1 MSECSLFVTW
11 QPVLTDHQAFTYE
24 QLSRQAKTPVLA
36 YVLAMEDE
44 TRRSQGWND
53 TQVESIERR
62 LIPERG
68 ALFYCYEKMRE
79 HRHNVH
85 FFGSPFQNLKML
97 YCWMLAVCLGVEFY
111 IISEPYSPIAQ
122 GYFSDRSLSAER
134 LKASLRPYLYKLYVL
149 LLRRRMAGVFAISR
163 RAVSQYADAGV
174 VTGKLFPFGYFVPAV
189 EVISASRRDAHAAS
203 SPLRV
208 VFVGA
213 LIGRKGLDQLIEAIK
228 ALRFPVE
235 LDIYGPGDPALFD
248 VDGRTVH
255 YRGSIPFGGTQAVV
269 GAYDLLILP
278 SRYDGWGV
286 VVNEALCAGVPVVCS
301 DQVGA
306 GTLVERFGAGA
317 VFSSTEPKALEHVL
331 TELGH
336 DPERLL
342 AMRLATHLAAEAI
355 QPSVAAGYMLA
366 VLRSEPSDRA
376 SIPSPWYVE

>member
-1 MSECSLFVTW
+1 MFVTW

-24 QLSRQAKTPVLA
+24 QLSRQAKIPVLA

-44 TRRSQGWND
+44 TRRSQGWSD

-68 ALFYCYEKMRE
+68 ALSYCYEKMRE
-79 HRHNVH
+79 HRHDVH

-134 LKASLRPYLYKLYVL
+134 IKASLRPYIYKLYVL

-163 RAVSQYADAGV
+163 RAVSQYAEAGV
-174 VTGKLFPFGYFVPAV
+174 PTGKLFPFGYFVPAV
-189 EVISASRRDAHAAS
+189 EVISEPRRDVLAAS

-213 LIGRKGLDQLIEAIK
+213 LIGRKGLDQLIGAIR
-228 ALRFPVE
+228 ALSFPVE
-235 LDIYGPGDPALFD
+235 LDIYGPGDPELFD
-248 VDGRTVH
+248 VDGRTVQ
-255 YRGSIPFGGTQAVV
+255 YRGSIPFGETQAVV

-286 VVNEALCAGVPVVCS
+286 VVNEALCAGIPVVCS

-306 GTLVERFGAGA
+306 STLVERFGAGA
-317 VFSSTEPKALEHVL
+317 VFHSTEPKALEHL
-331 TELGH
+331 LAELGR

-342 AMRLATHLAAEAI
+342 AMRLATRSAAEAI
-355 QPSVAAGYMLA
+355 QPGVAAAYMLA